1 MSTVELPT
9 WLVALGLG
17 ALLASVGVA
26 GWALGRSAPLPTVA
40 LPSQPQE
47 ARLEPGLEPQGV
59 GEPEVEREPGTE
71 PGKETAEPELAE
83 APSEE
88 GPDTERAQV
97 ARYFAELEAAAATHP
112 SVGSTPQAQ
121 ANALVAGALAGDTS
135 GFDDLIEANER
146 LMREIGAVK
155 APEPCRVHKERTLSG
170 IRDANATMRDLKSAL
185 EGGDFGAIMGM
196 QERAQAMEGDLR
208 SIDSLGQEIRGR
220 YDLP

>member
-17 ALLASVGVA
+17 TLLASVGVA

-47 ARLEPGLEPQGV
+47 ARLEPVLEPQAEA
-59 GEPEVEREPGTE
+59 EPEPGT
-71 PGKETAEPELAE
+71 ETAEPELAE

-112 SVGSTPQAQ
+112 SVGSTPEAQ

-196 QERAQAMEGDLR
+196 QERAQAMEADLR
-208 SIDSLGQEIRGR
+208 SVDSLGQEIRSR